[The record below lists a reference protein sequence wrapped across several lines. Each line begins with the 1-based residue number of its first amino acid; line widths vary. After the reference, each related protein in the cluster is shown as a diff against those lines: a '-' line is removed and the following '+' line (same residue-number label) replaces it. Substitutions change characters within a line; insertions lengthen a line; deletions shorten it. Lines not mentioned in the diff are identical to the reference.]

1 MVKKKKKGYRKSII
15 FYVVRFRIDLIGP
28 VCLVMEADHMDV
40 AIVGHSHSTNSWL
53 YCVHV

>member
-1 MVKKKKKGYRKSII
+1 MVKKKKGYRKSII
-15 FYVVRFRIDLIGP
+15 LCIVRFRIDLIGP
-28 VCLVMEADHMDV
+28 VCLVMAADHMDV